1 MFATIGWMTSEGFV
15 QLRHQVTMALNPSV
29 SSSDL
34 KKWRRHFLM
43 LSEIVLHMGR
53 CFGPLMLIWIV
64 YIFINVIGNSFYLL
78 NSVIRGISDS
88 DDQPSSE
95 IPFWICTVTRNLIF
109 LFILASTPVTLQHQV
124 KKPHIRFNFNF
135 IILILNLIVRY
146 SVVRYLEIVT
156 TNQI

>member
-15 QLRHQVTMALNPSV
+15 QLRHQVMALDPSV
-29 SSSDL
+29 SFSDL
-34 KKWRRHFLM
+34 KKVRRLFLM

-78 NSVIRGISDS
+78 NSVIRGIGD
-88 DDQPSSE
+88 DDQRSSE

-135 IILILNLIVRY
+135 IILIFNLIVRY